1 MVGGRYTPPA
11 KGQMILGFVDA
22 GVGTTNATLKFTEG
36 GLTGPSPIVGAVMAA
51 NMGAMPVRITSRN
64 TVVMPAGSAN
74 PAAVSLTI
82 AASSGLMTGS
92 FTLKNDPD
100 PTDMTA
106 PIALLSR
113 KASYT
118 GIMLPRLGMGVGQFQ
133 LPELPSQQGAVK
145 TTLNTSPIW
154 SGQVIIE

>member
-1 MVGGRYTPPA
+1 
-11 KGQMILGFVDA
+11 
-22 GVGTTNATLKFTEG
+22 
-36 GLTGPSPIVGAVMAA
+36 
-51 NMGAMPVRITSRN
+51 
-64 TVVMPAGSAN
+64 
-74 PAAVSLTI
+74 
-82 AASSGLMTGS
+82 
-92 FTLKNDPD
+92 
-100 PTDMTA
+100 MTA